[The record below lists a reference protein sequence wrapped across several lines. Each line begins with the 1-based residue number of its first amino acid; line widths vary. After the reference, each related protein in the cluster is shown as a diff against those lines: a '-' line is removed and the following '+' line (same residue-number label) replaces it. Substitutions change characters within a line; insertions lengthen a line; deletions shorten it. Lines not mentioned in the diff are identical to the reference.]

1 MWTCSGWFYNYEIDR
16 IFKIFRGS
24 MKDYKI
30 ISVKGM
36 SIDIFLL
43 IFSFIFTPLLFYY
56 NLVKTKEHKLHSRN

>member
-16 IFKIFRGS
+16 ILKIFRGS

-43 IFSFIFTPLLFYY
+43 LFSFIFTPPLIL
-56 NLVKTKEHKLHSRN
+56 

>member
-1 MWTCSGWFYNYEIDR
+1 
-16 IFKIFRGS
+16 